1 MHRQSRH
8 WTPNHFPS
16 EYDGYPSAHTTSRC
30 CARPSR
36 KKDPVA
42 SNFIEILNQLH
53 DRSVEFVIVGGVAA
67 ALHGGTRV
75 TFDLDIVPSL
85 APASWQAAVDLLWS
99 VGARPRI
106 PEPLERIRDVDQ
118 VRAWRAE
125 KNMLALNF
133 RAPDGSTEVDLL
145 IAESDR
151 FEEIRDRAIKIT
163 IAQRS
168 FFVASIQDL
177 ISMKEQAGRPQD
189 LLDIEQLR
197 DIQKRLETQ

>member
-1 MHRQSRH
+1 
-8 WTPNHFPS
+8 
-16 EYDGYPSAHTTSRC
+16 
-30 CARPSR
+30 
-36 KKDPVA
+36 
-42 SNFIEILNQLH
+42 
-53 DRSVEFVIVGGVAA
+53 
-67 ALHGGTRV
+67 
-75 TFDLDIVPSL
+75 
-85 APASWQAAVDLLWS
+85 
-99 VGARPRI
+99 
-106 PEPLERIRDVDQ
+106 
-118 VRAWRAE
+118 
-125 KNMLALNF
+125 MLALNF